1 MATHSLLALLGQ
13 AMLALPIVL
22 PIIFAVLFCGA
33 YIVLLIVNAVFALVD
48 GYQRRPP
55 RLVVSRRIMTLVS
68 CMVALLICGGLLY
81 SIDGRNT

>member
-55 RLVVSRRIMTLVS
+55 RLVVSRRRMTLIS
-68 CMVALLICGGLLY
+68 CVVALLICGGLLY

>member
-48 GYQRRPP
+48 GYQR
-55 RLVVSRRIMTLVS
+55 
-68 CMVALLICGGLLY
+68 
-81 SIDGRNT
+81 